1 MPYILPNAARRL
13 NLRAPRK
20 GARPRDPTQPFRDD
34 ARGIVREN
42 LLRTMGKTKTAKCAR
57 ILQSMDRKIRVKV
70 VGATGYGGLG
80 IIDLLLRH
88 PNAEIGAL
96 VARDDAGKRISD
108 VYPHLA
114 GYCDLPILAA
124 DDPAAQGAFDVV
136 FFSTPDRVGMADAK
150 AELDKGARVIDYSG
164 DFRFTTLAAYEDYA
178 TRLGRDPSHLSPEL
192 LGTNV
197 YGMPE
202 LHRAEIAKARLVG
215 NPGCFATSC
224 ILGLAPA
231 MKNHLVAPHSIV
243 CDCKSGVSGAG
254 KKPKAQFHY
263 PERMEQV
270 NAYRLA
276 GHQHVCEVERELSLQ
291 GGEDVKLIFTA
302 QVLPISRGILSTLY
316 GDLTKDVTEEDVLA
330 AYREYYAGSPFV
342 RVCPSTAAVGT
353 MSVRGTNRCVVV
365 VSVDARV
372 RKLRVVSIIDNLM
385 KGQAGQALQNM
396 NVMFGFP
403 EDAGLNF
410 PGMYP

>member
-1 MPYILPNAARRL
+1 MN
-13 NLRAPRK
+13 
-20 GARPRDPTQPFRDD
+20 T
-34 ARGIVREN
+34 
-42 LLRTMGKTKTAKCAR
+42 
-57 ILQSMDRKIRVKV
+57 KIRAKV

-88 PNAEIGAL
+88 PYAEIGAL
-96 VARDDAGKRISD
+96 VAREDAGKRISE

-114 GYCDLPILAA
+114 GYCDMPILAA
-124 DDPAAQGAFDVV
+124 DDPAAQGDFDVV
-136 FFSTPDRVGMADAK
+136 FFSTPDRVGMADAR
-150 AELDKGARVIDYSG
+150 AELARGARVIDYSG
-164 DFRFTTLAAYEDYA
+164 DFRFTTLAAYQDYA
-178 TRLGRDPSHLSPEL
+178 TRLGKDPNHLSPDL

-197 YGMPE
+197 YGLPE
-202 LHRAEIAKARLVG
+202 LHRADIAQARLVG

-231 MKNHLVAPHSIV
+231 MKAHLVAPHSLV

-254 KKPKAQFHY
+254 KKAKPQFHF
-263 PERMEQV
+263 PERLEQI
-270 NAYRLA
+270 NAYRLS

-291 GGEDVKLIFTA
+291 AGEEARLIFTA

-316 GDLTKDVTEEDVLA
+316 GDLTRDVTEADVLEV
-330 AYREYYAGSPFV
+330 YRAFYRDSAFV
-342 RVCPSTAAVGT
+342 RVLPSTAATGT
-353 MSVRGTNRCVVV
+353 MSVRGTNRCDIV
-365 VSVDARV
+365 VSVDPRV
-372 RKLRVVSIIDNLM
+372 RKLRIVSIIDNLM

-403 EDAGLNF
+403 ENTGLNL

>member
-1 MPYILPNAARRL
+1 
-13 NLRAPRK
+13 
-20 GARPRDPTQPFRDD
+20 
-34 ARGIVREN
+34 
-42 LLRTMGKTKTAKCAR
+42 
-57 ILQSMDRKIRVKV
+57 MDKIKVKV

-88 PNAEIGAL
+88 PKAEIAAL
-96 VARDDAGKRISD
+96 VAREDAGKKISD

-114 GYCDLPILAA
+114 GFCDMPILAA
-124 DDPAAQGAFDVV
+124 DDPAAQDAFDVV

-150 AELDKGARVIDYSG
+150 AELAKGAKVIDYSG

-202 LHRAEIAKARLVG
+202 LHRDEISRANLIG

-231 MKNHLVAPHSIV
+231 MKAHIV
-243 CDCKSGVSGAG
+243 DPFGIICDCKSGVSGAG
-254 KKPKAQFHY
+254 KKAKPQFHY
-263 PERMEQV
+263 PERYEQV
-270 NAYRLA
+270 NAYRLS
-276 GHQHVCEVERELSLQ
+276 GHQHVCEVERELGMLA
-291 GGEDVKLIFTA
+291 GKPVTLTFTA

-316 GDLTKDVTEEDVLA
+316 GDLLSDVTEEGVLKV
-330 AYREYYAGSPFV
+330 YREFYKDSRFV
-342 RVCPSTAAVGT
+342 RVLPSTAAVGT
-353 MSVRGTNRCVVV
+353 MSVRGTNFCDIV
-365 VSVDARV
+365 VSVDSRT
-372 RKLRVVSIIDNLM
+372 RKLRIVSIIDNLM

-396 NVMFGFP
+396 NVMFGLP
-403 EDAGLNF
+403 ENLGLEF
-410 PGMYP
+410 PGAYP

>member
-1 MPYILPNAARRL
+1 MN
-13 NLRAPRK
+13 K
-20 GARPRDPTQPFRDD
+20 
-34 ARGIVREN
+34 
-42 LLRTMGKTKTAKCAR
+42 
-57 ILQSMDRKIRVKV
+57 KIKVKV

-80 IIDLLLRH
+80 IIDLLLCH
-88 PNAEIGAL
+88 PYAEIGAL
-96 VARDDAGKRISD
+96 VAREDAGRRISD

-114 GYCDLPILAA
+114 GYCDMPILAA

-150 AELDKGARVIDYSG
+150 RELALGAKVIDYSG
-164 DFRFTTLAAYEDYA
+164 DFRFTTLAAYQDYA
-178 TRLGRDPSHLSPEL
+178 TRLGRDPNHLSPEL

-197 YGMPE
+197 YGLPE
-202 LHRAEIAKARLVG
+202 LHRAEIARANLVG

-224 ILGLAPA
+224 ILGLSPA
-231 MKNHLVAPHSIV
+231 AKAHLVKPQSIV

-254 KKPKAQFHY
+254 KKAKPQFHY
-263 PERMEQV
+263 PERCEQI
-270 NAYRLA
+270 NAYRLS

-316 GDLTKDVTEEDVLA
+316 GDLTRDVTEQEVLDI
-330 AYREYYAGSPFV
+330 YREFYAGSAFV
-342 RVCPSTAAVGT
+342 RVLPSTAATGT
-353 MSVRGTNRCVVV
+353 MSVRGTNRCEIV
-365 VSVDARV
+365 VSVDQRV
-372 RKLRVVSIIDNLM
+372 RKLRIVSIIDNLV

-396 NVMFGFP
+396 NVMFGLP
-403 EDAGLNF
+403 ETAGLDK

>member
-1 MPYILPNAARRL
+1 M
-13 NLRAPRK
+13 K
-20 GARPRDPTQPFRDD
+20 
-34 ARGIVREN
+34 
-42 LLRTMGKTKTAKCAR
+42 K
-57 ILQSMDRKIRVKV
+57 KISVKV

-80 IIDLLLRH
+80 VIDLLLRH
-88 PNAEIGAL
+88 PFAEIGAL
-96 VARDDAGKRISD
+96 VARDDAGKKISD

-114 GYCDLPILAA
+114 GDCDLPILAA
-124 DDPAAQGAFDVV
+124 DDPAAQRPFDVV
-136 FFSTPDRVGMADAK
+136 FFATPDRVGMADAK
-150 AELDKGARVIDYSG
+150 AELAKGAKVIDYSG
-164 DFRFTTLAAYEDYA
+164 DFRFTTRAAYEDYA
-178 TRLGRDPSHLSPEL
+178 TRLGKDPTHLSPEL

-197 YGMPE
+197 YGLPE
-202 LHRAEIAKARLVG
+202 LHRAAIARARLVG

-231 MKNHLVAPHSIV
+231 LKDRLVAPHSLV

-254 KKPKAQFHY
+254 KKAKPQFHF
-263 PERMEQV
+263 PERLEQV
-270 NAYRLA
+270 NAYRLG

-316 GDLTKDVTEEDVLA
+316 GDLTRDVSEADVLEV
-330 AYREYYAGSPFV
+330 YRAFYRGSPFV
-342 RVCPSTAAVGT
+342 RVLPSTAATGT
-353 MSVRGTNRCVVV
+353 MSVRGTNRCEIV
-365 VSVDARV
+365 VSVDPRV
-372 RKLRVVSIIDNLM
+372 GKLRVVSIIDNLM

-403 EDAGLNF
+403 EDAGLDL

>member
-1 MPYILPNAARRL
+1 MN
-13 NLRAPRK
+13 
-20 GARPRDPTQPFRDD
+20 D
-34 ARGIVREN
+34 
-42 LLRTMGKTKTAKCAR
+42 TKLK
-57 ILQSMDRKIRVKV
+57 VKV

-88 PNAEIGAL
+88 PYAQIACL
-96 VARDDAGKRISD
+96 VAREEAGKRISD

-114 GYCDLPILAA
+114 GFCDLPIVAPDA
-124 DDPAAQGAFDVV
+124 PEAQGNFDVV

-150 AELDKGARVIDYSG
+150 RELAKGAKVIDYSG
-164 DFRFTTLAAYEDYA
+164 DFRFTTLEAYQDYA
-178 TRLGRDPSHLSPEL
+178 TRLGKDPTHLSPEL

-202 LHRAEIAKARLVG
+202 LHRREIARANLVG

-231 MKNHLVAPHSIV
+231 LKARLVAPFSIV

-254 KKPKAQFHY
+254 KKPKPTFHY
-263 PERMEQV
+263 PERYENI
-270 NAYRLA
+270 NAYRLS

-291 GGEDVKLIFTA
+291 YGDEVRLTFTA
-302 QVLPISRGILSTLY
+302 HVLPINRGILSTLY
-316 GDLTKDVTEEDVLA
+316 ADLVRDVSEEDVIGI
-330 AYREYYAGSPFV
+330 YREFYGEGGFV
-342 RVCPSTAAVGT
+342 RVLNSTAVVGT
-353 MSVRGTNRCVVV
+353 SSVRCTNYCDVV
-365 VSVDARV
+365 VSVDRRT
-372 RKLRVVSIIDNLM
+372 RKLRIVSIIDNLM

-403 EDAGLNF
+403 ENTGLDR

>member
-1 MPYILPNAARRL
+1 M
-13 NLRAPRK
+13 
-20 GARPRDPTQPFRDD
+20 RDM
-34 ARGIVREN
+34 N
-42 LLRTMGKTKTAKCAR
+42 K
-57 ILQSMDRKIRVKV
+57 KIKVKV

-88 PNAEIGAL
+88 PYAEIGAL
-96 VARDDAGKRISD
+96 VAREDAGRRISD

-114 GYCDLPILAA
+114 GYCDMPILAA

-150 AELDKGARVIDYSG
+150 RELALGAKVIDYSG
-164 DFRFTTLAAYEDYA
+164 DFRFTTLAAYQDYA
-178 TRLGRDPSHLSPEL
+178 TRLGKDPNHLSPEL

-197 YGMPE
+197 YGLPE
-202 LHRAEIAKARLVG
+202 LHRAEIARANLVG

-224 ILGLAPA
+224 ILGLSPA
-231 MKNHLVAPHSIV
+231 AKAHLVKPQSIV

-254 KKPKAQFHY
+254 KKAKPQFHY
-263 PERMEQV
+263 PERCEQI
-270 NAYRLA
+270 NAYRLS

-291 GGEDVKLIFTA
+291 GGEDVKIIFTA

-316 GDLTKDVTEEDVLA
+316 GDLTRDVTEQEVLDI
-330 AYREYYAGSPFV
+330 YREFYAGSAFV
-342 RVCPSTAAVGT
+342 RVLPSTAATGT
-353 MSVRGTNRCVVV
+353 MSVRGTNRCEIV
-365 VSVDARV
+365 VSVDQRV
-372 RKLRVVSIIDNLM
+372 RKLRIVSIIDNLV

-403 EDAGLNF
+403 ETAGLDK

>member
-1 MPYILPNAARRL
+1 
-13 NLRAPRK
+13 
-20 GARPRDPTQPFRDD
+20 
-34 ARGIVREN
+34 
-42 LLRTMGKTKTAKCAR
+42 
-57 ILQSMDRKIRVKV
+57 MDKKIRAKV

-88 PNAEIGAL
+88 PYAEIGAL
-96 VARDDAGKRISD
+96 VAREDAGKKISD

-114 GYCDLPILAA
+114 GFCDLPILAA

-150 AELDKGARVIDYSG
+150 KELAQGAKVIDYSG
-164 DFRFTTLAAYEDYA
+164 DFRFTTDAAYRDYA
-178 TRLGRDPSHLSPEL
+178 TRLGKDPEHLSPEL

-202 LHRAEIAKARLVG
+202 LHRAEIARANLVG

-231 MKNHLVAPHSIV
+231 LKARLVNPRGLV

-254 KKPKAQFHY
+254 KKAKPQFHY
-263 PERMEQV
+263 PERYEQI
-270 NAYRLA
+270 NAYRLS
-276 GHQHVCEVERELSLQ
+276 GHQHVCEVERELGLQ
-291 GGEDVKLIFTA
+291 AGEEVVVTFTA

-316 GDLTKDVTEEDVLA
+316 GDLVRDMTEEEVLA
-330 AYREYYAGSPFV
+330 IYREFYADSKFV
-342 RVCPSTAAVGT
+342 RVLPSTAAVGT
-353 MSVRGTNRCVVV
+353 MSVRGTNCCDIV
-365 VSVDARV
+365 VSVDPRT
-372 RKLRVVSIIDNLM
+372 RKLRIVSIIDNLM

-396 NVMFGFP
+396 NVMFGLP
-403 EDAGLNF
+403 ETTGLDF
-410 PGMYP
+410 PGAYP

>member
-1 MPYILPNAARRL
+1 MNQ
-13 NLRAPRK
+13 K
-20 GARPRDPTQPFRDD
+20 
-34 ARGIVREN
+34 V
-42 LLRTMGKTKTAKCAR
+42 K
-57 ILQSMDRKIRVKV
+57 VKV

-88 PNAEIGAL
+88 PHAEIGAL
-96 VARDDAGKRISD
+96 VAREDAGKRISD

-150 AELDKGARVIDYSG
+150 AELAKGAKVIDYSG
-164 DFRFTTLAAYEDYA
+164 DFRFTTLAAYQDYA
-178 TRLGRDPSHLSPEL
+178 TRLGRDPNHLAPEL

-197 YGMPE
+197 YGLPE
-202 LHRAEIAKARLVG
+202 LHRAEIARANLVG

-231 MKNHLVAPHSIV
+231 LKAHLVKPQSIV

-254 KKPKAQFHY
+254 KKVNPQFHF
-263 PERMEQV
+263 PERLEQI
-270 NAYRLA
+270 NAYRLG

-316 GDLTKDVTEEDVLA
+316 GDLAQDVTEQDVLDV
-330 AYREYYAGSPFV
+330 YREYYKDSAFI
-342 RVCPSTAAVGT
+342 RVLPSTTPTGT
-353 MSVRGTNRCVVV
+353 MSVRGTNRCEIV
-365 VSVDARV
+365 VSVDPRV

-403 EDAGLNF
+403 ENAGLNH

>member
-1 MPYILPNAARRL
+1 MN
-13 NLRAPRK
+13 
-20 GARPRDPTQPFRDD
+20 T
-34 ARGIVREN
+34 
-42 LLRTMGKTKTAKCAR
+42 
-57 ILQSMDRKIRVKV
+57 KIRAKV

-88 PNAEIGAL
+88 PYAEIGAL
-96 VARDDAGKRISD
+96 VAREDAGKRISD

-114 GYCDLPILAA
+114 GYCDMPILAA
-124 DDPAAQGAFDVV
+124 DDPVAQGNFDVV
-136 FFSTPDRVGMADAK
+136 FFSTPDRVGMADAR
-150 AELDKGARVIDYSG
+150 AELARGARVIDYSG
-164 DFRFTTLAAYEDYA
+164 DFRFTTLAAYQDYA
-178 TRLGRDPSHLSPEL
+178 TRLGKDPNHLSPDL

-197 YGMPE
+197 YGLPE
-202 LHRAEIAKARLVG
+202 LHRAEIAQARLVG

-231 MKNHLVAPHSIV
+231 MKAHLVAPHSLV

-254 KKPKAQFHY
+254 KKAKPQFHF
-263 PERMEQV
+263 PERLEQI
-270 NAYRLA
+270 NAYRLS

-291 GGEDVKLIFTA
+291 AGEEARLIFTA

-316 GDLTKDVTEEDVLA
+316 GDLTRDVTEADVLEI
-330 AYREYYAGSPFV
+330 YRAFYRDSAVV
-342 RVCPSTAAVGT
+342 RVLPSTAATGT
-353 MSVRGTNRCVVV
+353 MSVRGTNRCDIV
-365 VSVDARV
+365 VSVDPRV
-372 RKLRVVSIIDNLM
+372 RKLRIVSIIDNLM

-403 EDAGLNF
+403 ENTGLNL

>member
-1 MPYILPNAARRL
+1 MN
-13 NLRAPRK
+13 
-20 GARPRDPTQPFRDD
+20 Q
-34 ARGIVREN
+34 
-42 LLRTMGKTKTAKCAR
+42 
-57 ILQSMDRKIRVKV
+57 KIKVKV

-88 PNAEIGAL
+88 PYAEIGAL
-96 VARDDAGKRISD
+96 VAREDAGKKISD

-114 GYCDLPILAA
+114 GYCDMPILAT
-124 DDPAAQGAFDVV
+124 DDPVTQGKFDVV
-136 FFSTPDRVGMADAK
+136 FFSTPDRVGMSVAK
-150 AELDKGARVIDYSG
+150 EELAKGAKVIDYSG
-164 DFRFTTLAAYEDYA
+164 DFRFTTLAAYQDYA
-178 TRLGRDPSHLSPEL
+178 TRLGRDPNHLSPEL

-202 LHRAEIAKARLVG
+202 LHRAEIAKANLVG

-231 MKNHLVAPHSIV
+231 LKAHLVTPHSIV

-254 KKPKAQFHY
+254 KKANPQFHF
-263 PERMEQV
+263 PERLEQI
-270 NAYRLA
+270 NAYRLS

-316 GDLTKDVTEEDVLA
+316 GDLTKDITEQEVLDI
-330 AYREYYAGSPFV
+330 YRDFYKDSAFV
-342 RVCPSTAAVGT
+342 RVVPSTTPTGT
-353 MSVRGTNRCVVV
+353 MSVRGTNRCEVV
-365 VSVDARV
+365 VSVDSRV
-372 RKLRVVSIIDNLM
+372 KKLRVVSIIDNLM

-403 EDAGLNF
+403 ENTGLNH

>member
-1 MPYILPNAARRL
+1 M
-13 NLRAPRK
+13 
-20 GARPRDPTQPFRDD
+20 RDM
-34 ARGIVREN
+34 N
-42 LLRTMGKTKTAKCAR
+42 K
-57 ILQSMDRKIRVKV
+57 KIKVKV

-88 PNAEIGAL
+88 PYAEIGAL
-96 VARDDAGKRISD
+96 VAREDAGRRISD

-114 GYCDLPILAA
+114 GYCDMPILAA

-150 AELDKGARVIDYSG
+150 RELALGAKVIDYSG
-164 DFRFTTLAAYEDYA
+164 DFRFTTLAAYQDYA
-178 TRLGRDPSHLSPEL
+178 TRLGRDPNHLSPEL

-197 YGMPE
+197 YGLPE
-202 LHRAEIAKARLVG
+202 LHRAEIARANLVG

-224 ILGLAPA
+224 ILGLSPA
-231 MKNHLVAPHSIV
+231 AKAHLVKPQSIV

-254 KKPKAQFHY
+254 KKAKPQFHY
-263 PERMEQV
+263 PERCEQI
-270 NAYRLA
+270 NAYRLS

-291 GGEDVKLIFTA
+291 GGEDVKIIFTA

-316 GDLTKDVTEEDVLA
+316 GDLTRDVTEQEVLDI
-330 AYREYYAGSPFV
+330 YREFYAGSAFV
-342 RVCPSTAAVGT
+342 RVLPSTAATGT
-353 MSVRGTNRCVVV
+353 MSVRGTNRCEIV
-365 VSVDARV
+365 VSVDQRV
-372 RKLRVVSIIDNLM
+372 RKLRIVSIIDNLV

-396 NVMFGFP
+396 NVMFGLP
-403 EDAGLNF
+403 ETAGLDK